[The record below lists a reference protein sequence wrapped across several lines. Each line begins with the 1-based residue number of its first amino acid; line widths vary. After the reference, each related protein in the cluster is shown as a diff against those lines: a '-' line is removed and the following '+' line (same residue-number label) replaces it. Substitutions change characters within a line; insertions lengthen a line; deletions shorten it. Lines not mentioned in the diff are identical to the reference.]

1 MEESER
7 ATIFLKTASHLMDE
21 VFTRIADLQDV
32 FDVFAA
38 DIRYRSV
45 CLELHLWRYERS
57 SPLPG
62 VSKKRATFQMEIER
76 TKFILE
82 QGNRL
87 TLNEIRDI
95 TNSKQDEVE
104 ISNKDFGLFPME
116 QLQDSIQFCPSKN
129 KDESLLVFSSKL
141 SAQDMV

>member
-1 MEESER
+1 
-7 ATIFLKTASHLMDE
+7 
-21 VFTRIADLQDV
+21 
-32 FDVFAA
+32 
-38 DIRYRSV
+38 
-45 CLELHLWRYERS
+45 
-57 SPLPG
+57 
-62 VSKKRATFQMEIER
+62 MEIER

-104 ISNKDFGLFPME
+104 ISNKDFGLFLMK

>member
-1 MEESER
+1 
-7 ATIFLKTASHLMDE
+7 
-21 VFTRIADLQDV
+21 
-32 FDVFAA
+32 
-38 DIRYRSV
+38 
-45 CLELHLWRYERS
+45 
-57 SPLPG
+57 
-62 VSKKRATFQMEIER
+62 MEIER

-87 TLNEIRDI
+87 TLNEIRAI

-104 ISNKDFGLFPME
+104 ISNKDFGLFLME

-141 SAQDMV
+141 SAEDMV

>member
-1 MEESER
+1 
-7 ATIFLKTASHLMDE
+7 
-21 VFTRIADLQDV
+21 
-32 FDVFAA
+32 
-38 DIRYRSV
+38 
-45 CLELHLWRYERS
+45 
-57 SPLPG
+57 
-62 VSKKRATFQMEIER
+62 MEIER

-104 ISNKDFGLFPME
+104 ISKKDFGLFLME

>member
-1 MEESER
+1 
-7 ATIFLKTASHLMDE
+7 
-21 VFTRIADLQDV
+21 
-32 FDVFAA
+32 
-38 DIRYRSV
+38 
-45 CLELHLWRYERS
+45 
-57 SPLPG
+57 
-62 VSKKRATFQMEIER
+62 MEIER

-87 TLNEIRDI
+87 TLNEIRAI

-104 ISNKDFGLFPME
+104 ISNKDFGLFLME

>member
-1 MEESER
+1 
-7 ATIFLKTASHLMDE
+7 
-21 VFTRIADLQDV
+21 
-32 FDVFAA
+32 
-38 DIRYRSV
+38 
-45 CLELHLWRYERS
+45 
-57 SPLPG
+57 
-62 VSKKRATFQMEIER
+62 MEIER

-104 ISNKDFGLFPME
+104 ISNKDFGLFLME
-116 QLQDSIQFCPSKN
+116 HLQDSIQFCPSKN

>member
-1 MEESER
+1 
-7 ATIFLKTASHLMDE
+7 
-21 VFTRIADLQDV
+21 
-32 FDVFAA
+32 
-38 DIRYRSV
+38 
-45 CLELHLWRYERS
+45 
-57 SPLPG
+57 
-62 VSKKRATFQMEIER
+62 MEIER

-104 ISNKDFGLFPME
+104 ISNKDFGLFLME
-116 QLQDSIQFCPSKN
+116 QLQDSIQFYPSKN

>member
-1 MEESER
+1 
-7 ATIFLKTASHLMDE
+7 
-21 VFTRIADLQDV
+21 
-32 FDVFAA
+32 
-38 DIRYRSV
+38 
-45 CLELHLWRYERS
+45 
-57 SPLPG
+57 
-62 VSKKRATFQMEIER
+62 MEIER

-104 ISNKDFGLFPME
+104 ISNKDFGLFLME

>member
-1 MEESER
+1 
-7 ATIFLKTASHLMDE
+7 
-21 VFTRIADLQDV
+21 
-32 FDVFAA
+32 
-38 DIRYRSV
+38 
-45 CLELHLWRYERS
+45 
-57 SPLPG
+57 
-62 VSKKRATFQMEIER
+62 MEIER

-104 ISNKDFGLFPME
+104 ISNKDFGLFLME

-141 SAQDMV
+141 SAQDIV

>member
-1 MEESER
+1 
-7 ATIFLKTASHLMDE
+7 
-21 VFTRIADLQDV
+21 
-32 FDVFAA
+32 
-38 DIRYRSV
+38 
-45 CLELHLWRYERS
+45 
-57 SPLPG
+57 
-62 VSKKRATFQMEIER
+62 MEIER

-104 ISNKDFGLFPME
+104 ISNKDFGLFLMG